1 MVPHIKEGLVMNEFE
16 EMDFEKKK
24 YIVFQLHDEEFAIP
38 VSQVQGLEKLLKIT
52 RVPGAAPEVKGV
64 INYVV

>member
-38 VSQVQGLEKLLKIT
+38 VS
-52 RVPGAAPEVKGV
+52 
-64 INYVV
+64 

>member
-24 YIVFQLHDEEFAIP
+24 IYCF
-38 VSQVQGLEKLLKIT
+38 ST
-52 RVPGAAPEVKGV
+52 T
-64 INYVV
+64 